1 MVNPILDLR
10 SDSYEAD
17 APETVLALLDGVCDP
32 EIPTLT
38 IAELGVLRNARIDDD
53 VVTVVITPTYIG
65 CPAMHEIEL
74 NIKAILAGAGYRTVN
89 IKTQLT
95 PAWSSD
101 RITSSGREKLKKA
114 GIAPPIRM
122 SPDKSAVCRHMS
134 RPVCPRCTASDS
146 ELVSQFG
153 STACK
158 AMYRCNSCL
167 EPFEYFKCI

>member
-74 NIKAILAGAGYRTVN
+74 NIKKTLAKCDYDKLDFIGIKLLAQPSNSNIEKRISINRDTMTLIDHAIN
-89 IKTQLT
+89 EIK
-95 PAWSSD
+95 
-101 RITSSGREKLKKA
+101 
-114 GIAPPIRM
+114 
-122 SPDKSAVCRHMS
+122 
-134 RPVCPRCTASDS
+134 
-146 ELVSQFG
+146 
-153 STACK
+153 
-158 AMYRCNSCL
+158 N
-167 EPFEYFKCI
+167 